1 MLYKD
6 KEIVAQKKDLEAAI
20 EAVYLNNSALL
31 KKPEFN
37 REVKEEQTNQKFF
50 EKCII
55 LPIFL

>member
-50 EKCII
+50 EKCIKDY
-55 LPIFL
+55 LA